1 MVRSSRSTA
10 GTVEQAAMP
19 ETGMSASSPRNVSAS
34 SSAVVRASDLIRQE
48 CIIVSPSKTP
58 MTVLVLPT
66 SIARS
71 MAALDVQPDVENR
84 RRVRQRAHCKVVDA
98 GPGDG
103 AGVLEPQSAGRLQLG
118 PLAGVLHRRAHV
130 VEAHVVE
137 QDEVGPGV
145 HHGSRLF
152 ERVDL
157 DLE

>member
-34 SSAVVRASDLIRQE
+34 SSAVVRASDLIRHE
-48 CIIVSPSKTP
+48 CTIFSPSKTP

-84 RRVRQRAHCKVVDA
+84 RGVRQRTHCKGVA
-98 GPGDG
+98 SGPG
-103 AGVLEPQSAGRLQLG
+103 ARPGVLQPQAARRLQLG
-118 PLAGVLHRRAHV
+118 LLARVLHRGPHV
-130 VEAHVVE
+130 V
-137 QDEVGPGV
+137 
-145 HHGSRLF
+145 
-152 ERVDL
+152 
-157 DLE
+157 